1 MNPSPLRNKKGWDCS
16 VKSNFEL
23 SFSGENKLLIDEIQY
38 QIDSLKS
45 LSSNVGSKLHAV
57 GSLIDIFEKSIR
69 GALRK
74 QLHSQINDLLQIISI
89 LFTTHIENTLLT
101 MNLLVLVLLICS
113 DMDGTIDPTIII
125 PDQLMTNILHYDR
138 ENNLN
143 ECCCTCSIPTNTN
156 TTKQSENENNI
167 NNDSQSSLT
176 RASTMDTLN
185 SDSGFRRKRKFTGL
199 LSNSSSIQNTTT
211 IGTTS
216 STTDKGNLSY
226 STLTSSN
233 IDIEELRK
241 THVSSPIISMPHKY
255 SSSTGNTPLSALQ
268 QHTIYNENRQSIL
281 FKTFWCNKCCDN
293 ITTTAAS
300 VVATASDHTLQR
312 AKLLQLI
319 IINRFLNAKVQTLAT
334 IQTDFFQSTDYIDP
348 NQQKQQSEELHC
360 IDSTAGSSSNRTS
373 MECIQSPNDPTS
385 RTSKSFY
392 QRQTET
398 LGQLQVSLQ
407 EHYSTTISIHQQ
419 QTADGQEAVVTTV
432 LENICTQLHIDVN
445 TLLKHN
451 TTTTT
456 HTIADKERDIVLPS
470 EGKALWGRLWLQLG
484 ILDSA
489 CFRCPY
495 NQVS

>member
-16 VKSNFEL
+16 AKSNFEL

-57 GSLIDIFEKSIR
+57 GSLIDIFEKLIG

-138 ENNLN
+138 ANNLN
-143 ECCCTCSIPTNTN
+143 ECCCTCSVPTNTN

-176 RASTMDTLN
+176 RVSTMDTLN

-199 LSNSSSIQNTTT
+199 LSKSSSIQNTTT
-211 IGTTS
+211 TGTTS
-216 STTDKGNLSY
+216 TTTDTGNPSY
-226 STLTSSN
+226 PTLASSN

-241 THVSSPIISMPHKY
+241 THLSSPIISMPHKY
-255 SSSTGNTPLSALQ
+255 SSSTGNTPLSAVQ

-281 FKTFWCNKCCDN
+281 FKTFWCNKCCNN
-293 ITTTAAS
+293 ITTTA
-300 VVATASDHTLQR
+300 VVAAASDHSLQR

-319 IINRFLNAKVQTLAT
+319 ILNRFLNAKVQTLAT

-348 NQQKQQSEELHC
+348 NQQKQQSEELHG
-360 IDSTAGSSSNRTS
+360 IDNTAGNSNNRNS

-392 QRQTET
+392 QRQTES

-407 EHYSTTISIHQQ
+407 EHYTTTHIPIYTHQQ

-432 LENICTQLHIDVN
+432 LENICTQLHTDVN

-451 TTTTT
+451 TTTPTT
-456 HTIADKERDIVLPS
+456 ADKERGIMLPS
-470 EGKALWGRLWLQLG
+470 ESKALWGRLWLQLG